1 VEASPFPY
9 QGPLLPH
16 QVRGRAE
23 LLADLAERVTER
35 RVTALL
41 GPRRYGKTSLLRR
54 LAADLG
60 EVATVWVDLYEVT
73 SMADVAVR
81 FDAGLAETAG
91 TFSDLARRIAVGLS
105 LNLGMVKVQ
114 LTAAPRSRPDPA
126 VSLGG
131 LLEVLVTAAA
141 TMPTLLVVDEFSSI
155 SRVTAA
161 AGALRTATQ
170 HHYQELGLIF
180 AGSHPSMMRTM
191 FTGRE
196 EPFYGQADL
205 VEIGPLTPPAVEDI
219 VASGFAATHRQA
231 GRLGGL
237 LTVLAAGHPQRT
249 MQLADACWR
258 RTPEGGRGDDHFA
271 DGLDDVRRATSEGME
286 RLYSRFNPG
295 ERAVL
300 RAVALSGTVY
310 GTEADLL
317 DLAKGT
323 ATHARRVLL
332 DSGDLVAMEDGL
344 RLVDPLLADWLRR
357 RFPI

>member
-1 VEASPFPY
+1 MEPSPFPY
-9 QGPLLPH
+9 QGPLRPD
-16 QVRGRAE
+16 QVQGRDE

-35 RVTALL
+35 RVTAVL

-54 LAADLG
+54 LAADLS
-60 EVATVWVDLYEVT
+60 EIATVWVDLYEVT

-81 FDAGLAETAG
+81 FDEGLAATTGPFA
-91 TFSDLARRIAVGLS
+91 DVARRIAVGLS
-105 LNLGMVKVQ
+105 INLGLVKVQ
-114 LTAAPRSRPDPA
+114 LTAAPRARPDPA
-126 VSLGG
+126 VALQG
-131 LLEVLVTAAA
+131 LLGVLVAAA
-141 TMPTLLVVDEFSSI
+141 ADTPTLLVIDELSSI
-155 SRVTAA
+155 SRVDGA

-170 HHYQELGLIF
+170 HHYQELGMVF

-205 VEIGPLTPPAVEDI
+205 VEIGPLSPTAVEET
-219 VASGFAATHRQA
+219 VTGGFAMTGRRA

-237 LTVLAAGHPQRT
+237 LTTFADGHPQRT
-249 MQLADACWR
+249 MQLADAVWR
-258 RTPEGGRGDDHFA
+258 RTPEGGQGDDHWA
-271 DGLDDVRRATSEGME
+271 EGLEDVRRATSEGME
-286 RLYSRFNPG
+286 RLFSRFNPG

-300 RAVALSGTVY
+300 RAVALSGSVY

-323 ATHARRVLL
+323 ATHARGSLL
-332 DSGDLVAMEDGL
+332 DSGDLVSTDQGV